1 MELIEIYIM
10 AIVILL
16 ILSAIF
22 ACSETMI
29 TAISRA
35 KVSRLA
41 QEGDKSAKNL
51 EKLLKKREKVISS
64 MLIGNNMVNI
74 LSSVLATSVF
84 LKIFG
89 EAGLIYATISMT
101 ILVIIFAEIAP
112 KTIALKITDKVARA
126 LSPTITVFVAIL
138 SPLATSSQKIVN
150 IVIAVFISNAHQASK
165 EEEIKEIRD
174 TVRLKH
180 KEGSIVEYDKDLID
194 GVLDLSD
201 IEIGEI
207 MVHRKEI
214 TGINIDLEIEE
225 IIKLSLQSKYTRIP
239 LWRDN
244 EDNIIAIL
252 NVRRLLKA
260 IQKNKGITK
269 NINFLEATSRPWFVP
284 VSNTL
289 REQLVSFRKRRKRF
303 ALVIDEYGSLL
314 GLITLE
320 DILEEIVGEM
330 NDHEDGVKLHLVKS
344 KSGSYKIPG
353 KTLIRDL
360 NKTLKW
366 DLPEDEDAYNITAYI
381 INNLGRVPDEKE
393 TFEIANFKFSILKR
407 RGSDLVLVKIRKIIN
422 Q

>member
-1 MELIEIYIM
+1 
-10 AIVILL
+10 
-16 ILSAIF
+16 
-22 ACSETMI
+22 MI

-35 KVSRLA
+35 KVSRLSH
-41 QEGDKSAKNL
+41 EGDKSAKRL
-51 EKLLKKREKVISS
+51 EKLLNKREKVISS

-89 EAGLIYATISMT
+89 EKGLIYATVSMT

-112 KTIALKITDKVARA
+112 KTIALKITDKVARVLA
-126 LSPTITVFVAIL
+126 PTVSFLVLIL
-138 SPLATSSQKIVN
+138 SPFATLCQKIVN
-150 IVIAVFISNAHQASK
+150 VIISIFIKGSHYTTK
-165 EEEIKEIRD
+165 EEEINEIRD
-174 TVRLKH
+174 TVSLKH
-180 KEGSIVEYDKDLID
+180 REGSIVEYDKDLID

-214 TGINIDLEIEE
+214 TGINIDLDLEE
-225 IIKLSLQSKYTRIP
+225 IIKISLNSRFTRIP
-239 LWRDN
+239 LWKDN
-244 EDNIIAIL
+244 EDNIVAIL

-260 IQKNKGITK
+260 IQKNKGDTQ
-269 NINFLEATSRPWFVP
+269 NINILEVTSKPWFVP

-289 REQLVSFRKRRKRF
+289 REQLVAFRKRRKRF

-320 DILEEIVGEM
+320 DILEEIVGEI
-330 NDHEDGVKLHLVKS
+330 NDHEDGIKLHLVRS
-344 KSGSYKIPG
+344 KSGSYKVPG

-381 INNLGRVPDEKE
+381 INNLGRVPEEKE
-393 TFEIANFKFSILKR
+393 TFEIANFKFFVLKR
-407 RGSDLVLVKIRKIIN
+407 RGSDLVLVKIRKSELI
-422 Q
+422 

>member
-1 MELIEIYIM
+1 MEIELIDFYI
-10 AIVILL
+10 ITIIILL

-35 KVSRLA
+35 KVHRQA
-41 QEGDKSAKNL
+41 QDGDKGAKKL
-51 EKLLKKREKVISS
+51 EKLLKNRERVISS
-64 MLIGNNMVNI
+64 MLIGNNIVNI
-74 LSSVLATSVF
+74 LASVLATSIF
-84 LKIFG
+84 IKIFG

-112 KTIALKITDKVARA
+112 KTVALKATDKMA
-126 LSPTITVFVAIL
+126 TVLTPLISFLVIIL
-138 SPLATSSQKIVN
+138 SPLAAIAQKIVN
-150 IVIAVFISNAHQASK
+150 VIISIFIRYPQAITK

-174 TVRLKH
+174 TVDLKH
-180 KEGSIVEYDKDLID
+180 REGSIVKYDKDLID

-207 MVHRKEI
+207 MVHRREI
-214 TGINIDLEIEE
+214 SYINMDLPIEE
-225 IIKLSLQSKYTRIP
+225 IIRLSLDSKHTRIP

-252 NVRRLLKA
+252 NVKKLLKA
-260 IQKNKGITK
+260 IQRNKGVTK
-269 NINFLEATSRPWFVP
+269 NINLLEITSKPWFVP
-284 VSNTL
+284 VTNTL
-289 REQLVSFRKRRKRF
+289 REQLVSFRQRRKRF
-303 ALVIDEYGSLL
+303 AIVIDEYGSLL

-330 NDHEDGVKLHLVKS
+330 NDHEEGIRLNLVKS

-360 NKTLKW
+360 NKILNW
-366 DLPEDEDAYNITAYI
+366 NLPEDEDAYNLTAYI
-381 INNLGRVPDEKE
+381 INNLGRVPDEKA

-407 RGSDLVLVKIRKIIN
+407 KGSDLVLVKVKAV
-422 Q
+422 